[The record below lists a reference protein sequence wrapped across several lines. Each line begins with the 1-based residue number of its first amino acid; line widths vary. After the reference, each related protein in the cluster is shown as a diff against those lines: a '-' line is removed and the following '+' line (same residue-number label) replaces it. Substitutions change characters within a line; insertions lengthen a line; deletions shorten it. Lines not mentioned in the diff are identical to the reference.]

1 MKPVNTQQ
9 TFLKEK
15 ENVHANGCQADV
27 YFEKTYKLLMNVNP
41 VFTSKKI

>member
-1 MKPVNTQQ
+1 MKAVNTQQ

-15 ENVHANGCQADV
+15 ENVRANGCWADV
-27 YFEKTYKLLMNVNP
+27 YFEKTYKLLMNVYP